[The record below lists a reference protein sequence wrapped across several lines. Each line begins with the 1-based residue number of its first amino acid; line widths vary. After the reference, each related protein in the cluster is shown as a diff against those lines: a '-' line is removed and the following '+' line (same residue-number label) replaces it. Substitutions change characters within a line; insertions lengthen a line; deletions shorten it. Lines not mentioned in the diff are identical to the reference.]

1 MVVKPGQR
9 LPGRGGFASITAM
22 SASTSPDSG
31 ALSLVLPDSAATQA
45 LGARLAGFAAPG
57 LFVALDGGLGA
68 GKTTLAR
75 GFIRAWTGRPDEDAP
90 SPTFTLVQIYDGPRG
105 AVWHLDLY
113 RLKTA
118 DEIDELGLEEAM
130 DDAVCLV
137 EWAQR
142 LGARAPSPRL
152 ELRLLLA
159 PEGRIAQ
166 IAYVGGAPPEWM
178 GQLR

>member
-1 MVVKPGQR
+1 
-9 LPGRGGFASITAM
+9 
-22 SASTSPDSG
+22 
-31 ALSLVLPDSAATQA
+31 
-45 LGARLAGFAAPG
+45 
-57 LFVALDGGLGA
+57 
-68 GKTTLAR
+68 
-75 GFIRAWTGRPDEDAP
+75 
-90 SPTFTLVQIYDGPRG
+90 VQIYDGPRG